1 MYRIENKTHGQI
13 VNELTEYFDKRN
25 LSPSSNLTF
34 MLSNGF
40 PEDLKEI
47 DLNKEFKLKILP
59 KHRNLFSNI

>member
-1 MYRIENKTHGQI
+1 MYRIENKTHSQI
-13 VNELTEYFDKRN
+13 VQELTEYFDKRN

-34 MLSNGF
+34 MLSCGF

-47 DLNKEFKLKILP
+47 DLLKESKLKILP

>member
-13 VNELTEYFDKRN
+13 VNELTEYFDKKN

-34 MLSNGF
+34 MLSTGF

>member
-13 VNELTEYFDKRN
+13 VNELTEYFDKKN

-34 MLSNGF
+34 MLSTGF
-40 PEDLKEI
+40 PKDLKKI

-59 KHRNLFSNI
+59 KHRKLFSNI